1 MVELINDSLR
11 ICDVIKSIEQ
21 NKYIIPAFQ
30 RDFEWDINRIE
41 ALWDSILS
49 DYPISNFL
57 FWELDSNVE
66 EQSFLSFFKKV
77 YFNSAK
83 QAKKNNIF
91 TTIDVVESGQIAVLD
106 GQQRLT
112 ALFVSLLGTT
122 YVYKKYKKENDKE
135 EYELV
140 IELDG
145 SKIENTDNSKNY
157 DIRFTNKYYNSSVGK
172 TLFKVKNILSDKLK
186 DEEEREK
193 YFNEQ
198 IKYVPEKYK
207 EEALN
212 ILNNLYNKVN
222 VDKIITYTKLSNIG
236 WEYALEV
243 FIRFNSGG
251 KQLKKSDITMSIL
264 SSYWQKGDIKNIFND
279 FLGNDFKDYGNDF
292 VIRTALMLYGDV
304 AKSTIN
310 NEFAKVFYN
319 KRSDFKIVLSKL
331 ANFLRNNNIAI
342 NRFSG
347 SWNVLIPIIYVI
359 DRNMNWQ
366 EYNKE
371 LLAYLIR
378 SIIFKYFSS
387 GTTNKLQDIKKK
399 INDNNYAIT
408 IELLD
413 SIEGLKI
420 TNDKIE
426 TLFDLPKEANRVE
439 QILYYL
445 TREYLH
451 SNAEYDIDHLHPRS
465 RFDGYCPSGIEQKD
479 WEIWR
484 NQCNKLPNLSF
495 FEKTV
500 NRVDKRDESLKHFFE
515 YLAPTQKEEYIKF
528 AILPMKDIDE
538 EDQKILDITMFDK
551 FYEQRKTLI
560 KNKLL
565 SLIN

>member
-1 MVELINDSLR
+1 MVKLINDSLR
-11 ICDVIKSIEQ
+11 IYDVIKSIEQ

-57 FWELDSNVE
+57 FWELDYNAK

-77 YFNSAK
+77 CFNSAK

-91 TTIDVVESGQIAVLD
+91 TPIDVVESGQIAVLD

-264 SSYWQKGDIKNIFND
+264 SSYW
-279 FLGNDFKDYGNDF
+279 
-292 VIRTALMLYGDV
+292 
-304 AKSTIN
+304 
-310 NEFAKVFYN
+310 
-319 KRSDFKIVLSKL
+319 
-331 ANFLRNNNIAI
+331 
-342 NRFSG
+342 
-347 SWNVLIPIIYVI
+347 
-359 DRNMNWQ
+359 
-366 EYNKE
+366 
-371 LLAYLIR
+371 
-378 SIIFKYFSS
+378 
-387 GTTNKLQDIKKK
+387 
-399 INDNNYAIT
+399 
-408 IELLD
+408 
-413 SIEGLKI
+413 
-420 TNDKIE
+420 
-426 TLFDLPKEANRVE
+426 
-439 QILYYL
+439 
-445 TREYLH
+445 
-451 SNAEYDIDHLHPRS
+451 
-465 RFDGYCPSGIEQKD
+465 
-479 WEIWR
+479 
-484 NQCNKLPNLSF
+484 
-495 FEKTV
+495 
-500 NRVDKRDESLKHFFE
+500 
-515 YLAPTQKEEYIKF
+515 
-528 AILPMKDIDE
+528 
-538 EDQKILDITMFDK
+538 
-551 FYEQRKTLI
+551 
-560 KNKLL
+560 
-565 SLIN
+565 